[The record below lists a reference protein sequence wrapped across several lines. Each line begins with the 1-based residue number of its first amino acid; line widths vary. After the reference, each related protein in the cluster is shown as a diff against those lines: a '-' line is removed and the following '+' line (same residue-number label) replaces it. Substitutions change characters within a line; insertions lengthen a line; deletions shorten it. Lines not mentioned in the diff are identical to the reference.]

1 MYPVIYLLA
10 AFILLGAVGMAIA
23 NRKAD
28 KKTGRQRWIKYFS
41 YLIITGVIIGSFFT
55 KLFPSVAII
64 ILGFGYAELSRAFF
78 RRNEHRIQTIVL
90 VYSGYSLIGPGFLAF
105 AFIFKPDFQFYLYLQ
120 VIIFDAFCQIT
131 GQLFGKTQLVPAI
144 SPAKTVE
151 GLAGGSVLCILTAYL
166 AAAWMGLNELP
177 AAICGLITAITALG
191 GDLLASSVKRKAGI
205 KDYSGWLPGQG
216 GFLDRFD
223 SFLMTGFV
231 YYLLGATILKDFLL
245 KFLN

>member
-1 MYPVIYLLA
+1 MNPVIYLLA
-10 AFILLGAVGMAIA
+10 AFILLGAAGMAVA

-28 KKTGRQRWIKYFS
+28 KETGRQRWIKYFS
-41 YLIITGVIIGSFFT
+41 YLIITGVVMGSFFSN
-55 KLFPSVAII
+55 LFHSVAII
-64 ILGFGYAELSRAFF
+64 IVGFGLAELIRAFH
-78 RRNEHRIQTIVL
+78 RMKKHRIQTTVL
-90 VYSGYSLIGPGFLAF
+90 VYSCYGLIGAGFLAF
-105 AFIFKPDFQFYLYLQ
+105 AFIFRPDFQFYLYLQ